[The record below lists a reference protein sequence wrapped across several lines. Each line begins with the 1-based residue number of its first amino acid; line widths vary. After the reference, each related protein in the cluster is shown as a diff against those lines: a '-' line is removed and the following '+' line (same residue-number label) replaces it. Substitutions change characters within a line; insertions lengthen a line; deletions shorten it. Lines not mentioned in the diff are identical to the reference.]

1 MHHHQWYITTFSASS
16 PLRHHHH
23 NISAPPPLVHHPNTT
38 NHQHNLQYN
47 TTFNIY
53 DHRIWTMSK
62 VRVSSLSLTCELWAK
77 RLAHRI
83 LAWPALEVQG
93 ATLSATLLKLG
104 FHLEMF
110 HWPNNFWLRLLWV
123 LIFFW
128 TMGQLR
134 LAVTRP
140 QRLSTSLTIML
151 WRVLATL
158 LYSGFI
164 FAIRTLLGNITTRP
178 SSE

>member
-1 MHHHQWYITTFSASS
+1 MHHHQWYITTFSASP

-47 TTFNIY
+47 TTSNIY
-53 DHRIWTMSK
+53 DRRIWTMSK

-123 LIFFW
+123 LIFLNH
-128 TMGQLR
+128 G
-134 LAVTRP
+134 
-140 QRLSTSLTIML
+140 STSAGCNSAPKTLD
-151 WRVLATL
+151 LAHHHVMTSTR
-158 LYSGFI
+158 YS
-164 FAIRTLLGNITTRP
+164 TLLGIYFHYSYPTRKYYY
-178 SSE
+178 SAE